1 MINNINLII
10 SWLSLFMIVP
20 ASSLQANQSFP
31 TADMISGIPACPN
44 HWVPRDA
51 TECRH
56 LPCNVSMETLR
67 SPKLAVGLV
76 WCRWFSAWIGIP
88 LKRHTVKHQQHSI
101 YIKFRS
107 CTYHLFTNEDT
118 SPVGCH
124 GTFLTSGFVTKG
136 LASAGP
142 LDNQNMVGAERCL
155 G

>member
-1 MINNINLII
+1 MVVSVHDSPSIHITGQLNQFQLLIWYQE
-10 SWLSLFMIVP
+10 SQLV
-20 ASSLQANQSFP
+20 
-31 TADMISGIPACPN
+31 PN

-67 SPKLAVGLV
+67 SPKNWAGVV
-76 WCRWFSAWIGIP
+76 QVIFSLDWNSIE
-88 LKRHTVKHQQHSI
+88 KTYWKHQQHSI

-118 SPVGCH
+118 NPVGWH
-124 GTFLTSGFVTKG
+124 GTFLTSRFVTKV